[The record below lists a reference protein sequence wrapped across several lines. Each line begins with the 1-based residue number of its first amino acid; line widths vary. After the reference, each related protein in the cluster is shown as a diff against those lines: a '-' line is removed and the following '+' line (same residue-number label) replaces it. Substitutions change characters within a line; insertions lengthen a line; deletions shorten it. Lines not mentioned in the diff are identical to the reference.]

1 MFDTE
6 IKLFCLPEK
15 ELQFIENLRIKFL
28 ASFKH
33 QTA

>member
-15 ELQFIENLRIKFL
+15 ELQFIQKFKTKIF
-28 ASFKH
+28 SIF
-33 QTA
+33 